1 MNDLEDEIL
10 GTGNNSGNKNI
21 EPGNSTENSHQGQE
35 EAPTNGIDS
44 NSEEHKDVSRRS
56 FVGTSLG
63 VLSLALLGT
72 SGYLF
77 YTDAKKDKEIKKN
90 ALPDMK
96 GNLVMFEG
104 EEKPTKEE
112 VKEMDIERDESSNTN
127 GKRDESSLFIVPSV
141 GLEAPMGKLNMV
153 RRNINPPDF
162 QTVYEI
168 RNLGTPLDKFQEGTV
183 YLATHSVTR
192 GVAPGNYLIDIKNER
207 ASVHNGD
214 EIRVRG
220 KKFYVTEEFTIP
232 KNDLPRSTKVWES
245 VPGRLVIVTCL
256 QRPSKRRSTR
266 NSIIFAQADLPNL
279 DQPAPASDQGE

>member
-10 GTGNNSGNKNI
+10 GTGNNSGYEGTEPEAINKKF
-21 EPGNSTENSHQGQE
+21 PQSQE
-35 EAPTNGIDS
+35 EPRTNNNDS
-44 NSEEHKDVSRRS
+44 HSEKEEEVSRRS
-56 FVGTSLG
+56 FLGTSLS

-104 EEKPTKEE
+104 EEKPTEEE
-112 VKEMDIERDESSNTN
+112 VKEMKVE
-127 GKRDESSLFIVPSV
+127 RDESSLFVVPSV

-192 GVAPGNYLIDIKNER
+192 GIAPGNYLIDIENER

-232 KNDLPRSTKVWES
+232 KHDLPNTTKVWES
-245 VPGRLVIVTCL
+245 VPGRLVIITCL

-266 NSIIFAQADLPNL
+266 NSIIFAQADLP
-279 DQPAPASDQGE
+279 APASDQGE